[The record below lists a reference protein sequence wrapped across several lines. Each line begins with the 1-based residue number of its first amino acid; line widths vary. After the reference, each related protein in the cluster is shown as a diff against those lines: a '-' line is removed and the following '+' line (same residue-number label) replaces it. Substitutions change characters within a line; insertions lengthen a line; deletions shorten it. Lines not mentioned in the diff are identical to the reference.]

1 MRALFFLLV
10 LVNLLFYGWHAG
22 YLGPGMDKQGEPER
36 FAQQIAPE
44 KIRVVTSDPAARPGD
59 SARTRNTCLEWG
71 SFPPQEAER
80 AQAVLVGLGLG
91 DRLTSRKAD
100 ETAQWWVYMPPQGS
114 KANADK
120 KTEELTR
127 LGITDYFVVT
137 DDGPGKY
144 AISLGVFRT
153 EDAAK
158 NYLAS
163 LVAKGV
169 KTLGAPARRETKVQK
184 TLFQIRDVDDAMR
197 AKLADIRKDFAG
209 IDLHDCPADAKKAD
223 DAKKG

>member
-1 MRALFFLLV
+1 MRTLFFILI
-10 LVNLLFYGWHAG
+10 LVNLLFFGWQAG
-22 YLGPGMDKQGEPER
+22 YLGPEIQKQGEPER
-36 FAQQIAPE
+36 FALQIAPE
-44 KIRVVTSDPAARPGD
+44 KIHLVSSDAVRRAID
-59 SARTRNTCLEWG
+59 QSRTRIACLEWG
-71 SFPPQEAER
+71 SFPAQEAER
-80 AQAVLVGLGLG
+80 AQAVLAGLGLG
-91 DRLTSRKAD
+91 DRLSSRKAE
-100 ETAQWWVYMPPQGS
+100 ETAQWWVFMPPQGS

-137 DDGPGKY
+137 DDGPNKY

-169 KTLGAPARRETKVQK
+169 KTGRTGERETRVQK
-184 TLFQIRDVDDAMR
+184 TLFQIRDADDAVR
-197 AKLADIRKDFAG
+197 AKLAEIRKDFIG
-209 IDLHDCPADAKKAD
+209 IDLHDCPAEAKKAD
-223 DAKKG
+223 DSKKG